1 MEMKEQFINA
11 VVRNME
17 PELEVSQLKKLKIVL
32 TINLKHLSVEKES
45 RDLIIYDESS
55 DIAAYKQY
63 FVSMKLRGLAKG
75 TIELSMR
82 TVDRFNRWAKKPFS
96 DVTTQDIRL
105 YIAQRDMVDHLS
117 SATLDRERGAI
128 CRFFKWLFE
137 EEYISRDAGR
147 RVEKIKVEKRLK
159 KAFTPVEIE
168 LMRNACRKPKEKATF
183 ELLLSTGCRVT
194 ELTLLAMENYDQLR
208 GTINVIG
215 KGDKERVVFVNAR
228 SKVAIDNYLLI
239 KPHTEGPILCGLKGV
254 GTAMTANGIQ
264 KMIKEIAKR
273 AEVTHAHPHKF
284 RRTAATLALKRGMSL
299 NDVRRFLGHTSVDT
313 TLQYIDT
320 SGSDLKLEHE
330 KYVA

>member
-1 MEMKEQFINA
+1 MELKEQFINA

-17 PELEVSQLKKLKIVL
+17 PELEAKQLRKLKIVL
-32 TINLKHLSVEKES
+32 TINLEKLRLEEEC
-45 RDLIIYDESS
+45 RDVIIYDETS

-63 FVSMKLRGLAKG
+63 FVSMKLRGLSPG
-75 TIELSMR
+75 TINLAMR
-82 TVDRFNRWAKKPFS
+82 TIDKFNRWVRVSFN
-96 DVTTQDIRL
+96 DVTTNDIRL
-105 YIAQRDMVDHLS
+105 YIANREINDHLS

-137 EEYISRDAGR
+137 EEYISRDPGR

-159 KAFTPVEIE
+159 KAFTPVEVE

-194 ELTLLAMENYDQLR
+194 ELTMLTMENYDQQR
-208 GTINVIG
+208 GTITVIG
-215 KGDKERVVFVNAR
+215 KGNKERVVFVNAR
-228 SKVAIDNYLLI
+228 AKVAIDNYLVI
-239 KPHTEGPILCGLKGV
+239 KPHSEGPILCGLHGV
-254 GTAMTANGIQ
+254 GTAMTSNGIQ
-264 KMIKEIAKR
+264 KMVKEIGKR
-273 AEVTHAHPHKF
+273 AGVTHVHPHKF

-299 NDVRRFLGHTSVDT
+299 NDVRRFLGHTDVDT

-330 KYVA
+330 IYVA

>member
-1 MEMKEQFINA
+1 MELKEQFINA

-17 PELEVSQLKKLKIVL
+17 PELEASQLKKLKIVL
-32 TINLKHLSVEKES
+32 TINLNHLSVEKES
-45 RDLIIYDESS
+45 RDLVIYDESS

-63 FVSMKLRGLAKG
+63 FVSMKLRGLAQG
-75 TIELSMR
+75 TIELAMR
-82 TVDRFNRWAKKPFS
+82 TIDRFNRWAKKPYS
-96 DVTTQDIRL
+96 DITTQDIRL

-137 EEYISRDAGR
+137 EEYIARDPGR

-168 LMRNACRKPKEKATF
+168 LMRNACIKPKQKVTL

-194 ELTLLAMENYDQLR
+194 ELTQLAMENYDQDH
-208 GTINVIG
+208 GSITVIG

-228 SKVAIDNYLLI
+228 SKVAIDNYLLL
-239 KPHTEGPILCGLKGV
+239 KPHEKGPIICGLKGP
-254 GTAMTANGIQ
+254 GTAMSANGIQ
-264 KMIKEIAKR
+264 KMIKEIAGR
-273 AEVTHAHPHKF
+273 ACVTKAHPHKF
-284 RRTAATLALKRGMSL
+284 RRTSATLALKRGMIL

-320 SGSDLKLEHE
+320 TGSDLKLEHE

>member
-1 MEMKEQFINA
+1 MELKEQFINA

-17 PELEVSQLKKLKIVL
+17 PELEAKQLRKLKIVL
-32 TINLKHLSVEKES
+32 TINLEKLRLEEEC
-45 RDLIIYDESS
+45 RDVIIYDETS

-63 FVSMKLRGLAKG
+63 FVSMKLRGLSPG
-75 TIELSMR
+75 TINLAMR
-82 TVDRFNRWAKKPFS
+82 TIDKFNRWVRVSFN
-96 DVTTQDIRL
+96 DVTTNDIRL
-105 YIAQRDMVDHLS
+105 YIANREMNDHLS

-137 EEYISRDAGR
+137 EEYISRDPGR

-159 KAFTPVEIE
+159 KAFTPVEVE

-194 ELTLLAMENYDQLR
+194 ELTMLTMENYDQQR
-208 GTINVIG
+208 GTITVIG
-215 KGDKERVVFVNAR
+215 KGNKERVVFVNAR
-228 SKVAIDNYLLI
+228 AKVAIDNYLVI
-239 KPHTEGPILCGLKGV
+239 KPHSEGPILCGLHGV
-254 GTAMTANGIQ
+254 GTAMTSNGIQ
-264 KMIKEIAKR
+264 KMVKEIGKR
-273 AEVTHAHPHKF
+273 AGVTHVHPHKF

-299 NDVRRFLGHTSVDT
+299 NDVRRFLGHTDVDT

-320 SGSDLKLEHE
+320 SGSDLKLEHG